1 MKEKNIKK
9 LCQMRIDERLKAIS
23 EGLDLLIENVFS
35 INESLKKL
43 QKVETVRGYKILR
56 QISEEEA
63 AKFLILIDYIRC
75 PSKQSEWQ
83 SRQLKYFYSHFARC
97 LYAEYC
103 ITRPAS
109 WKEVCDWVE
118 RNRQSRYL
126 DGPLGVEW
134 IFRNEFIDKRE
145 REIYVDYIE
154 MDNKDIWISP
164 KKYKV
169 IDFKPWELK
178 SDIIYLIILMWK
190 CGFTKYEALK
200 EIRDEWVKFNL
211 NSNTR
216 WGEIGA
222 KNLNTIEK
230 LYTKGIVP
238 EEIDKNDINEIV
250 DRWYFPLYSLDLQEK
265 EVKEEELKEIQKR
278 WRP

>member
-9 LCQMRIDERLKAIS
+9 LCQMRINEQLKAIS
-23 EGLDLLIENVFS
+23 EGLNLLIENVFS
-35 INESLKKL
+35 INKSLQRL
-43 QKVETVRGYKILR
+43 QKIETVTGYKILR

-63 AKFLILIDYIRC
+63 AKFLILLDYIRC
-75 PSKQSEWQ
+75 PSKRSEWQ
-83 SRQLKYFYSHFARC
+83 SRQLKYFYCHFTRY

-103 ITRPAS
+103 VTRPAS

-134 IFRNEFIDKRE
+134 IFRNELIDKRE
-145 REIYVDYIE
+145 RAIYVDYIE
-154 MDNKDIWISP
+154 MDNKDIWASP
-164 KKYKV
+164 KDYED
-169 IDFKPWELK
+169 IDLKPWELR
-178 SDIIYLIILMWK
+178 SDIIYLIILMQK

-211 NSNTR
+211 NPNTH
-216 WGEIGA
+216 WGEI
-222 KNLNTIEK
+222 KERNLNTIEK
-230 LYTKGIVP
+230 LFAKVIVP
-238 EEIDKNDINEIV
+238 EGIDKNEINEIA
-250 DRWYFPLYSLDLQEK
+250 DRWYFPLYSLDLKEK
-265 EVKEEELKEIQKR
+265 KVNEEELKEIQRK